1 MCQQFQTNFTNLNEF
16 VVKSTKMFYII
27 YKHCIFL
34 LIIIVFRGGI
44 QMANYAKI
52 MKKFDDHKY
61 IVKSFDVEDLSKF
74 GSYPDKMKKIYEQGY
89 SQVIINSKIML
100 SLLERV
106 IENKNLE
113 FISFEVNDPSLD
125 EETRTQ
131 INKII
136 ENLKSKKMGFSAVK
150 EYLFWVFDEGSIF
163 IDKLILYNYEK
174 SSNIEINSNG
184 LIYFDN
190 KEEFVDLVIAN
201 LESYL
206 NE

>member
-1 MCQQFQTNFTNLNEF
+1 
-16 VVKSTKMFYII
+16 
-27 YKHCIFL
+27 
-34 LIIIVFRGGI
+34 
-44 QMANYAKI
+44 
-52 MKKFDDHKY
+52 
-61 IVKSFDVEDLSKF
+61 
-74 GSYPDKMKKIYEQGY
+74 
-89 SQVIINSKIML
+89 
-100 SLLERV
+100 LLERV

-125 EETRTQ
+125 EETRAQ

-184 LIYFDN
+184 LICFDN

>member
-1 MCQQFQTNFTNLNEF
+1 
-16 VVKSTKMFYII
+16 
-27 YKHCIFL
+27 
-34 LIIIVFRGGI
+34 
-44 QMANYAKI
+44 MANYAKI

-61 IVKSFDVEDLSKF
+61 IVKSFDLEDLSKF
-74 GSYPDKMKKIYEQGY
+74 GSYPDKMKKIYGQGY

-125 EETRTQ
+125 EETRAQ

-184 LIYFDN
+184 LICFDN
-190 KEEFVDLVIAN
+190 KEEFVDLVIVN